1 MRAYNLCERCGDG
14 CEGGYRTRSRP
25 IDTIYRLAI
34 SSRYIAQ
41 DGACMTRHFGWNAF
55 AFGFGPRGLWG
66 GPRRR
71 RRQWFE
77 AGDMKYVILKLLR
90 DKPRHGYE
98 VMKELEDQLRGC
110 YSPSPGTVYPTLQ
123 WLEDEGL
130 VVGKDVEGKKV
141 YEITDTGRTFLDEHK
156 DIVEDIFDRVT
167 ETVERTVGGSMVEV
181 NRALGQLVKAVY
193 RTGWKAETDAA
204 RKGVAEILAKATAEI
219 QELAKKPAGTA

>member
-1 MRAYNLCERCGDG
+1 MHRGWRG
-14 CEGGYRTRSRP
+14 
-25 IDTIYRLAI
+25 
-34 SSRYIAQ
+34 
-41 DGACMTRHFGWNAF
+41 FG
-55 AFGFGPRGLWG
+55 FGFGPRGFAWSGG
-66 GPRRR
+66 GPR

-130 VVGKDVEGKKV
+130 VVGKDVEGKKG
-141 YEITDTGRTFLDEHK
+141 YEITDTGRRFLDEHK

-167 ETVERTVGGSMVEV
+167 ETVERTVGGSMAEGK
-181 NRALGQLVKAVY
+181 RSLGQLVKAGY
-193 RTGWKAETDAA
+193 RTGWKSESEAA
-204 RKGVAEILAKATAEI
+204 RKNIAAILAKAKVEI
-219 QELAKKPAGTA
+219 EAIAANPESRS